1 MKLIRFILLFLI
13 TFFAG
18 WENHVNSQSVVQI
31 TIDAAA
37 ARKPV
42 SPLIYGKNN
51 SLYDGFNGSALTTSQ
66 WQLLRDAGVR
76 MFRESGGNN
85 STKYNWRKKLSSH
98 PDWYNNVYPHDWDYA
113 AGTLLQNIPGAY
125 GMWTLPLIGKSAKS
139 RSFNFNDWDYNR
151 SQWWEGCAQNLAG
164 GGSPNTSGG
173 RTALKEGNPDLYLEN
188 WPPDSVVGI
197 LGKWFGPGGLGYNQT
212 KLSYWNM
219 DNEPEIWNG
228 THDDVMSTLISAE
241 SYLQRWFETAKK
253 ARALFPGIKLTG
265 PVPANE
271 WQWYNWNGDRILS
284 GGKYYTWLEFFIKR
298 IGEEQKAS
306 GVRLLDVLDIH
317 FYPHETSPAEILQT
331 HRIFFDKTYI
341 YPGHNGVHRLGSSGW
356 DPSINREYIFERCR
370 EWLVKYIGTGHG
382 VTFSLTET
390 STAMGT
396 PVNVNAVWYAS
407 MLGEF
412 MKQGVEIFTPWD
424 WNPGMYEILHLFTRF
439 NKDSYL
445 DAVSTDELNVSAY
458 TTVNRQADS
467 LTVVLV
473 NRSTGAAKEVQLKI
487 NNYSPEEG
495 NVLYH
500 RIAELPATETFK
512 SKTVNALKSGTSTLS
527 GNTVSMT
534 LPPLS
539 VTSLLI
545 RGTTLQS
552 DRTKMPP
559 DPGKILSV
567 YPNPADTWCTV
578 KLPANQLIP
587 ARLEVIAPSGTRIRD
602 ILVKGDKA
610 SVGEIQIST
619 EGWSPGMYLV
629 RFWSDTLIGSAIFR
643 VMH

>member
-1 MKLIRFILLFLI
+1 MKLCTYILAFLI
-13 TFFAG
+13 IFFSG
-18 WENHVNSQSVVQI
+18 WGNPVNSQSAVHV
-31 TIDAAA
+31 TIDVAAP
-37 ARKPV
+37 RKPV

-51 SLYDGFNGSALTTSQ
+51 SLYDGFNGTALTSAQ

-125 GMWTLPLIGKSAKS
+125 GMWTLPLIGKAAKS

-164 GGSPNTSGG
+164 GGLPNTSGG
-173 RTALKEGNPDLYLEN
+173 KVAQKEGNPDLYLEN

-197 LGKWFGPGGLGYNQT
+197 LGKWFGPAGLGYDQT
-212 KLSYWNM
+212 RLSYWNM

-228 THDDVMSTLISAE
+228 THDDVMATLISAE
-241 SYLQRWFETAKK
+241 SFMQRWFDTAKK
-253 ARALFPGIKLTG
+253 ARAVFPGIKLVG

-284 GGKYYTWLEFFIKR
+284 GGKYYTWLEYFIKR

-317 FYPHETSPAEILQT
+317 FYPHETGSADILQT

-341 YPGHNGVHRLGSSGW
+341 YPGHNGVHRLGASGW
-356 DPSINREYIFERCR
+356 DTSINREFIFERCR
-370 EWLVKYIGTGHG
+370 EWLVKYIGSGHG
-382 VTFSLTET
+382 VTFSLSET
-390 STAMGT
+390 STASGT
-396 PVNVNAVWYAS
+396 PVNVNATWYAS

-424 WNPGMYEILHLFTRF
+424 WKPGMYEILHLFTRF
-439 NKDSYL
+439 NHDSYL
-445 DAVSTDELNVSAY
+445 DAVSSDELNISAY
-458 TTVNRQADS
+458 TTVNKQADS
-467 LTVVLV
+467 MTVVLV
-473 NRSTGAAKEVQLKI
+473 NRSTMTAKEVQVKI
-487 NNYSPEEG
+487 SNYSPEEG
-495 NVLYH
+495 YVYYY
-500 RIAELPATETFK
+500 RIADLPATETFK
-512 SKTVNALKSGTSTLS
+512 SKTSNATKSGTSILT

-545 RGTTLQS
+545 RGTTLHS
-552 DRTKMPP
+552 DRIKMFSRSANF
-559 DPGKILSV
+559 LSV
-567 YPNPADTWCTV
+567 YPNPAGTWCMV
-578 KLPANQLIP
+578 KWPANLFVS
-587 ARLEVIAPSGTRIRD
+587 ARLEVFAPSGARIHD
-602 ILVKGDKA
+602 MLVKGEKEPD
-610 SVGEIQIST
+610 GGLRIST
-619 EGWSPGMYLV
+619 KDWSAGLYLV
-629 RFWSDTLIGSAIFR
+629 RITSDSVNGSSVLR
-643 VMH
+643 VIH